1 MEFSN
6 VVKMRKSKRWYTDR
20 EVPKETIKNILK
32 EASLAPSFMNGQPWE
47 VAIVTGDKLREI
59 AELYEKMLTEKKDT
73 HSLSWEINWPKRQKA
88 ILNSMKEVKVNRVY
102 PADPYGKWIYY
113 APVGI
118 FIHIHRSLNEWALF
132 DIGLFVQTL
141 LLSATNNGL
150 QTVPQARMGNN
161 NREVAELLGLGE
173 ERRIIM
179 GVCMGYADM
188 DHPNNSFLS
197 PRVDPEEFTS
207 WHS

>member
-1 MEFSN
+1 MEFN
-6 VVKMRKSKRWYTDR
+6 EVVKKRKSKRWYTGR
-20 EVPKETIKNILK
+20 EIPKETIEKILK

-47 VAIVTGDKLREI
+47 VAVVTGDKLKEI
-59 AELYEKMLTEKKDT
+59 AELFEKMLVEKKDT
-73 HSLSWEINWPKRQKA
+73 HSIPWEINWPERQKA
-88 ILNSMKEVKVNRVY
+88 ILNKMKESKTNRVY
-102 PADPYGKWIYY
+102 PQDPYGKWIYY
-113 APVGI
+113 APVVF

-141 LLSATNNGL
+141 LLSATDHGL

-161 NREVAELLGLGE
+161 NKEVAELLGLGE

-179 GVCMGYADM
+179 GVCMGYAET